1 MEQEK
6 REIPEIEI
14 IDEGME
20 LEGDIGPQ
28 RMCCWGAYSPTL
40 A

>member
-6 REIPEIEI
+6 TENLEIEI
-14 IDEGME
+14 IDEGIE
-20 LEGDIGPQ
+20 PEGDIIPQ
-28 RMCCWGAYSPTL
+28 RMCCWGPYSPYL